1 MAVLTTKSQPRVLVA
16 VNSFIPH
23 FHRKA
28 LGAALGAVVAGLSLT
43 AGQARA
49 LVVTTYSG
57 LDYEVTTFTGSY
69 NDNVSKFN
77 TPTNGGLMPWWGNE
91 DLASQ
96 FTGLVSTYFGT
107 PNNSGFAGP
116 YFAFET
122 YFSNGLYV
130 TAQTMT
136 PSYLFPNG
144 KTGVNPTVSVVWAQA
159 TLIPAT
165 SAANVP
171 GPLPALG
178 LAAAFG
184 FSRKLRKRIKLHQG
198 TSAVSTSPGA

>member
-116 YFAFET
+116 YFAFDSSVEA
-122 YFSNGLYV
+122 FLY
-130 TAQTMT
+130 
-136 PSYLFPNG
+136 
-144 KTGVNPTVSVVWAQA
+144 SVINF
-159 TLIPAT
+159 L
-165 SAANVP
+165 
-171 GPLPALG
+171 
-178 LAAAFG
+178 
-184 FSRKLRKRIKLHQG
+184 
-198 TSAVSTSPGA
+198 TSPIALRALACDFLVVPLCCATNS